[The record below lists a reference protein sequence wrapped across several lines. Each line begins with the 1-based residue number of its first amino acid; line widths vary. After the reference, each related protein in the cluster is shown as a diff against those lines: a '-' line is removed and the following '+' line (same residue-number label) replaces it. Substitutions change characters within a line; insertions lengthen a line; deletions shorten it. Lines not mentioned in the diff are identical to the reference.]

1 MPFASTYTH
10 SQISVYCEGKELDSS
25 LAQIVVTINSTPST
39 GQVHEFDLTAE
50 MVSTDFEFD
59 SYINSAEIPE
69 EITNTLFND
78 NILELIFRIKNIFE
92 GVLNVSFK

>member
-1 MPFASTYTH
+1 
-10 SQISVYCEGKELDSS
+10 
-25 LAQIVVTINSTPST
+25 
-39 GQVHEFDLTAE
+39 

-92 GVLNVSFK
+92 GVFNVSFK